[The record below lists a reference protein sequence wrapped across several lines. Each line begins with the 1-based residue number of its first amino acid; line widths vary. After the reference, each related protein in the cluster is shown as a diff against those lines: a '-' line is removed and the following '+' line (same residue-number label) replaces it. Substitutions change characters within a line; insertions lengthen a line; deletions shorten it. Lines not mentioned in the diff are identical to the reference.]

1 MVNHQRKYRN
11 FLERNIIYEQIVD
24 NLSIAGLT
32 INNYPDIK
40 EFFDIIEEFLKDET
54 GKTFQGV
61 FVLKKCIPKP
71 IEIEYFLPG
80 RRILQQYSRVKEHT
94 IT

>member
-11 FLERNIIYEQIVD
+11 FGERNVIYEQIVD

-32 INNYPDIK
+32 IKNYSEMK
-40 EFFDIIEEFLKDET
+40 EFYDIIESFLKDES
-54 GKTFQGV
+54 GKTYHGI
-61 FVLKKCIPKP
+61 FVLKSCLPRP

-94 IT
+94 TI